1 MQLPAPSTSKN
12 YPYQLL
18 QLLLGEPENL
28 LSPFVTTG
36 ATVAHIKIL
45 FCIPIPL
52 QCFKKKNNQKC

>member
-1 MQLPAPSTSKN
+1 MQLPPPSTSKN

-18 QLLLGEPENL
+18 QLLLKDPENL

-36 ATVAHIKIL
+36 ATVAHTNIL

-52 QCFKKKNNQKC
+52 QCFKKEK